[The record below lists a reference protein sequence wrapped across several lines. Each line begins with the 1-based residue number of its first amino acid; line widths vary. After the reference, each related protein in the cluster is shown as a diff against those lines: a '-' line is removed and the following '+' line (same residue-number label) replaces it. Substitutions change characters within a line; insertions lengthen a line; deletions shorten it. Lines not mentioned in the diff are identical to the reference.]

1 VEHEDVGATVEFV
14 EIPDRQIVNETRAV
28 DAAQVKLP
36 PSHYDSRFEGAV
48 DGLVLHQN
56 GDHAAPKWIEAK
68 ETERHSVSDI
78 ASGLLSEVR
87 LLNDD
92 YTPMEFVV
100 YALEWVFGKDRETA
114 ARIMLEIH
122 NEGVGVCGIYP
133 HHVADAKVTEVFDLA
148 RQHKH
153 PLQCVRERITT
164 AC

>member
-1 VEHEDVGATVEFV
+1 MVVPGV
-14 EIPDRQIVNETRAV
+14 R
-28 DAAQVKLP
+28 
-36 PSHYDSRFEGAV
+36 SRG
-48 DGLVLHQN
+48 
-56 GDHAAPKWIEAK
+56 PKRIEAK

-92 YTPMEFVV
+92 YTPMEFVAYV
-100 YALEWVFGKDRETA
+100 LEWVFGKDRETA
-114 ARIMLEIH
+114 AGIMLEIH
-122 NEGVGVCGIYP
+122 NEGVGACGIYP

-153 PLQCVRERITT
+153 PLQCVRERITS